1 MSQSH
6 DSMNAQMTAASSGRR
21 RSRARRWVSVVLVA
35 GCATAALIPA
45 TAAAYEDTASTRSP
59 STAAIV
65 PYRWPATL
73 QAKAVDT
80 AMSLDANGN
89 AWAWGRVGAGG
100 DAGAALGGTA
110 VSEQLNAAKGY
121 PRKVPIPGEPALSI
135 IAADRRTAV
144 AATAETGQ
152 VWAWGAGS
160 YLHPDST
167 SQYTARGYD
176 PKAVMKAD
184 GTPLDGITLL
194 AAAERNAA
202 IAVDT
207 EGGVWRWGN
216 PEQGGVSGYLPQASP
231 LPAGEKGR
239 PVSVMGG
246 YYMVG
251 TVLDNGNVYVWG
263 RTTQGTH
270 GSAHSNELPGNQ
282 SFNSS
287 TDATLV
293 EGLQPW
299 NRENSP
305 DAYVVQVGVGGYDWG
320 YGVALLSDG
329 RVLSWGQSQRVTG
342 HPDPATPAFVADRV
356 AVLAPNFYGA
366 AYLRE
371 PEDPD
376 AAGYELWGYGPA
388 NYTLGNGSV
397 PVKADDNVSSI
408 QPLMGANFWVRVDEE
423 GGLLGVFGR
432 GYNPQGAIGLN
443 AAGTGPQGGETTV
456 REIVFPGKDPSD
468 LSFLGR

>member
-1 MSQSH
+1 M
-6 DSMNAQMTAASSGRR
+6 
-21 RSRARRWVSVVLVA
+21 
-35 GCATAALIPA
+35 
-45 TAAAYEDTASTRSP
+45 
-59 STAAIV
+59 

-73 QAKAVDT
+73 QAKTVDT
-80 AMSLDANGN
+80 AMSLDANGK

-110 VSEQLNAAKGY
+110 TDTILNGANGY
-121 PRKVPIPGEPALSI
+121 PRQVPIPGDPALSM

-144 AATAETGQ
+144 AATADTGQ

-160 YLHPDST
+160 YLHPDSK
-167 SQYTARGYD
+167 SQYTYRGYD

-194 AAAERNAA
+194 AASERNAA

-207 EGGVWRWGN
+207 EGSIWRWGN
-216 PEQGGVSGYLPQASP
+216 PVQGGVDGYVPQASP

-239 PVSVMGG
+239 PMSVMGG

-263 RTTQGTH
+263 RTTAGSH
-270 GSAHSNELPGNQ
+270 GGNHRNELPGNQ
-282 SFNSS
+282 SVNSS

-293 EGLQPW
+293 NGLQAW

-305 DAYVVQVGVGGYDWG
+305 DSYVVQVGFGGFDWG

-329 RVLSWGQSQRVTG
+329 RVLSWGQNQLVTG
-342 HPDPATPAFVADRV
+342 HPDPTTPAIVADNV
-356 AVLAPNFYGA
+356 AVLAPNFYGV

-371 PEDPD
+371 PDDPD
-376 AAGYELWGYGPA
+376 AVGYELWGYGPS
-388 NYTLGNGSV
+388 NYSLGNGSV
-397 PVKADDNVSSI
+397 PVKIDDNVTSV
-408 QPLMGANFWVRVDEE
+408 QPGMGFNLWMRVDAA
-423 GGLLGVFGR
+423 GGLQGVYGR
-432 GYNPQGAIGLN
+432 GYNPQGAVGLN

-456 REIVFPGKDPSD
+456 REIRFPGKTPSD
-468 LSFLGR
+468 LSFLGS